1 MSLTLILFISFH
13 PFPLLT
19 SPFIPFLSDSP
30 CQHLLHSLFPL
41 KRSFPV
47 LPSFPPLPSF
57 PVLSSPLTHHQI
69 GFSARPP

>member
-1 MSLTLILFISFH
+1 MSLTLFLFISFH

-30 CQHLLHSLFPL
+30 CQRLLHSLFPL
-41 KRSFPV
+41 KLSFPV
-47 LPSFPPLPSF
+47 LPSF